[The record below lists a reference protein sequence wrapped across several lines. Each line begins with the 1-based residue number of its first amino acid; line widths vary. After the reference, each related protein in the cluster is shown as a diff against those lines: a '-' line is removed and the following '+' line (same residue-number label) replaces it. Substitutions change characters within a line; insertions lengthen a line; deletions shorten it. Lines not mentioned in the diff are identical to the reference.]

1 MRIQYGDWCMSCTQ
15 VYEWNGKFKNGVT
28 SVEDSPLPGPAFT
41 EDNITAAENA
51 IRENRRVTVKEVA
64 LLLDIGVGSA
74 HHIIR
79 DELKFREVC
88 AHLVTKRL
96 TPEMGD
102 VSTLVKRFCVG
113 MMGMVKHFSSESSLG
128 MRVGYTSTSRNQNME
143 WCHTSSPNPQ
153 KVRMQ
158 RSAGKVM
165 LIFFWDYSRPIFE
178 HYMPRGSSDQ
188 CHLLNTSEQCRTERG
203 VLGVQTPPPPKF

>member
-1 MRIQYGDWCMSCTQ
+1 M
-15 VYEWNGKFKNGVT
+15 YEWNGKFKNGVT

-102 VSTLVKRFCVG
+102 VSTLVKRFCVS
-113 MMGMVKHFSSESSLG
+113 MMGMVKHFSSELALG
-128 MRVGYTSTSRNQNME
+128 MRVGYNSTSRNE
-143 WCHTSSPNPQ
+143 SDRAWCGATP
-153 KVRMQ
+153 
-158 RSAGKVM
+158 
-165 LIFFWDYSRPIFE
+165 RPKN
-178 HYMPRGSSDQ
+178 R
-188 CHLLNTSEQCRTERG
+188 RR
-203 VLGVQTPPPPKF
+203 